1 MPNEAS
7 FYIFPIFRLHYGIMV
22 YVRGLRGTQGKLF
35 VCFCKWEARALL
47 AAVGPTLSEPGTTQT
62 TITAPSPPSPL
73 TNNMNMN
80 TKIKTSSKCTMTLQT
95 PQTRNAMRCVHF
107 GHRNGTTLLNC
118 YDFIQL
124 LQSIRGINLFT
135 VLFYGCQSSF
145 FRFTFKCVRFIFRQ
159 NAVSYGSSSSSSV
172 TA

>member
-1 MPNEAS
+1 MFLQVRSES
-7 FYIFPIFRLHYGIMV
+7 FARSGWADV
-22 YVRGLRGTQGKLF
+22 
-35 VCFCKWEARALL
+35 KWIRNN
-47 AAVGPTLSEPGTTQT
+47 TNNNNS
-62 TITAPSPPSPL
+62 TITTPL
-73 TNNMNMN
+73 TNNMN

-145 FRFTFKCVRFIFRQ
+145 FRFTLKCVRSLFLDRMLFHMVR
-159 NAVSYGSSSSSSV
+159 VRV
-172 TA
+172 RV